1 MLQMSGY
8 YYTMLGVQGKI
19 FIVGTELVYKNVWGG
34 GGVWSS
40 HIVWVA
46 LFTGGKWQ
54 ERGTCD
60 QGALL
65 SCSVP
70 EWQHAVQ
77 AKSPPG
83 FE

>member
-1 MLQMSGY
+1 MLQKSTY
-8 YYTMLGVQGKI
+8 YCATLGVQGKI
-19 FIVGTELVYKNVWGG
+19 FIVGIELVYKNIWGG
-34 GGVWSS
+34 AVLSS
-40 HIVWVA
+40 HIMWVA
-46 LFTGGKWQ
+46 LFTGGKRQ

-65 SCSVP
+65 PCGVS
-70 EWQHAVQ
+70 EQEHTGQ